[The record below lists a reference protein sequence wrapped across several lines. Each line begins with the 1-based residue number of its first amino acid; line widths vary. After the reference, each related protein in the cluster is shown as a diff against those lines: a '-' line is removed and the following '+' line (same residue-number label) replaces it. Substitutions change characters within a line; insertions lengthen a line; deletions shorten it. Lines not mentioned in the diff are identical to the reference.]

1 MIRINGTDFVGT
13 VQYPVDRILVFIMTS
28 QPIGEIVSQIDG
40 ATDISIVNDGEV
52 IATYGCTFN
61 GIERADGGYRIIFNR
76 YPMSTKEVSEL
87 FEQMKQ
93 MQSSLDK
100 LNEWRKE
107 IDIWRGGF

>member
-1 MIRINGTDFVGT
+1 MIRINGTDFIGT

-87 FEQMKQ
+87 IDKVSDFEKRLARLE
-93 MQSSLDK
+93 SLLDAHP
-100 LNEWRKE
+100 E
-107 IDIWRGGF
+107 